1 MNIAALRLHNQHI
14 LKSTLTSPEEAVKW
28 FGAVQAQE
36 YLFSLW
42 ALGLR
47 VPGST
52 EETIKKAITERK
64 IIRTWPMR
72 GTIHYVPAEDTAWM
86 TALMAKRVN
95 LKFKNQLE
103 KMGLPHSTVL
113 AAKPLLIKAL
123 EQGDHLTRAE
133 LYEKLEQGGIKNAKK
148 FGLFIVAYWA
158 QEGLL
163 CFGIHRGKQPT
174 FTLLEQ
180 WVPNQ
185 QKLTVEESLA
195 EITRRYFQSHG
206 PATLHD
212 FAWWSGLTIT
222 EVKQGIKLVGNFLA
236 SHEYRGK
243 QYFTAT
249 SLNISQPVSAA
260 GSFLL
265 PCFDE
270 YTVSYKD
277 RSVAVDQENLVN
289 YGYGVNWNNIII
301 DGRITGA
308 WKRTV
313 KSKEVIIELRPVREL
328 TKKETAQLFAKAAE
342 FGRFIGLPANVVMTK
357 NARI

>member
-14 LKSTLTSPEEAVKW
+14 LNSSLSSPEEAVKW

-47 VPGST
+47 IPGST
-52 EETIKKAITERK
+52 EASIKEAISSRK
-64 IIRTWPMR
+64 IVRTWPMR
-72 GTIHYVPAEDTAWM
+72 GTIHYVPAEDAAWM
-86 TALMAKRVN
+86 TALTARRVN
-95 LKFKNQLE
+95 QKFKNQLE
-103 KMGLPHSTVL
+103 KMGLPHTTVL

-123 EQGDHLTRAE
+123 ENGDHLTRAE
-133 LYEKLEQGGIKNAKK
+133 LYETLEQGGIHDAKK

-174 FTLLEQ
+174 FTLLER
-180 WVPNQ
+180 WIPNQ
-185 QKLTVEESLA
+185 RTLELGESLA
-195 EITRRYFQSHG
+195 ELTRRYFQSHG

-212 FAWWSGLTIT
+212 FAWWSGLTIA
-222 EVKQGIKLVGNFLA
+222 EAKQGIELTGSFLV
-236 SHEYRGK
+236 SHEYEDK
-243 QYFTAT
+243 QYFTAA
-249 SLNISQPVSAA
+249 SFDVSQLVSAE
-260 GSFLL
+260 GGLLL

-277 RSVAVDQENLVN
+277 RSAAVDKENLIT

-301 DGRITGA
+301 NGRIAGA

-313 KSKEVIIELRPVREL
+313 KSKEVIIELQPVRTL
-328 TKKETAQLFAKAAE
+328 TKKEIAQLSAKAAE
-342 FGRFIGLPANVVMTK
+342 FGRFIGTPVQVSVAEPK
-357 NARI
+357 

>member
-14 LKSTLTSPEEAVKW
+14 LQSTLTSPEEVVKW
-28 FGAVQAQE
+28 FGATQAQE

-52 EETIKKAITERK
+52 DEIIKEAIAQRK

-72 GTIHYVPAEDTAWM
+72 STIHYVPAEDAAWM
-86 TALMAKRVN
+86 TDLMAKRMN
-95 LKFKNQLE
+95 QKFHKQLE
-103 KMGLPHSTVL
+103 KMGLPQASIN
-113 AAKPLLIKAL
+113 AARPLLIQAL
-123 EQGDHLTRAE
+123 EGGEHLTRAE
-133 LYEKLEQGGIKNAKK
+133 IYEALEQGGIKEAKK
-148 FGLFIVAYWA
+148 LGLFIVAYWA

-174 FTLLEQ
+174 FTLLEK
-180 WVPNQ
+180 WAPNQ
-185 QKLTVEESLA
+185 RTLAPSEALA

-212 FAWWSGLTIT
+212 FAWWTGLTIL
-222 EVKQGIKLVGNFLA
+222 EARQGIELAGTFLA
-236 SHEYRGK
+236 PHEYEGK
-243 QYFTAT
+243 RYFTAA
-249 SLNISQPVSAA
+249 SFDVLQPVSPA
-260 GSFLL
+260 STLLL

-277 RSVAVDQENLVN
+277 RSAAVAPENLAT

-301 DGRITGA
+301 NGRIAGA
-308 WKRTV
+308 WKRTA
-313 KSKEVIIELRPVREL
+313 KTKEVIIELQPVRSLSESEISHL
-328 TKKETAQLFAKAAE
+328 SARATE
-342 FGRFIGLPANVVMTK
+342 FGHFIGLPASVTVSRK
-357 NARI
+357 